1 MNIAALPIFTPPAQ
15 ERSAPSLSS
24 NNQSP
29 ISNPQSPYSAILDL
43 ETLSTRPN
51 AVITEIGVLIFNRN
65 DFSIVDE
72 LLIIPGFW
80 LQILVD
86 RHLCPNTI
94 RFHLR
99 NGTLPTSG
107 GENDPEESARSL
119 ADFLKCFNPHR
130 VWIQGPDFDRPI
142 IEDFCRQYGV
152 AFPWDFWRTRDTRTV
167 WDLAFPGRKH
177 APRPHTALADCH
189 ATLQDL
195 RDALNRIGL
204 GPDNVTAATL
214 HPSPPTP

>member
-1 MNIAALPIFTPPAQ
+1 MSDSSLSIILDIETLAISPSAIVTEIAVLVFDRATMAAVKHFAISVDILEQLSRGRQFDPATYAYLLGKNALPPT
-15 ERSAPSLSS
+15 LGD
-24 NNQSP
+24 QSMQQA
-29 ISNPQSPYSAILDL
+29 SDAIAHLF
-43 ETLSTRPN
+43 
-51 AVITEIGVLIFNRN
+51 A
-65 DFSIVDE
+65 
-72 LLIIPGFW
+72 
-80 LQILVD
+80 LVD
-86 RHLCPNTI
+86 
-94 RFHLR
+94 
-99 NGTLPTSG
+99 
-107 GENDPEESARSL
+107 
-119 ADFLKCFNPHR
+119 PHH

-142 IEDFCRQYGV
+142 LENFLNQLG
-152 AFPWDFWRTRDTRTV
+152 AKLPWAHWRTRDTRTV